1 MVTLETLKARIA
13 KELEHGRVDIAP
25 LVSSYSPH
33 DIEAGQLLG
42 ACAVEKL
49 TTIYSCIRSFL
60 TTTYGVLRCPKAFC
74 DASS

>member
-33 DIEAGQLLG
+33 DIEAGQLLERAFRAG
-42 ACAVEKL
+42 LLRGRLVSRLVEFDGHISAIADD
-49 TTIYSCIRSFL
+49 TRP
-60 TTTYGVLRCPKAFC
+60 VWH
-74 DASS
+74 